1 MCTIEI
7 YVFFAFLPALTRS
20 LAKYLLIKNYL
31 KEKLLKRLRLFST
44 IISHILLA
52 SFMWCRSK
60 IYLNFTFFFVAARA
74 LTDRLVNSSTSGERM
89 NERLESIERRIES
102 SCFGGRRKSDQVY
115 FFVNGIENFK
125 RENFC
130 SFDEN

>member
-7 YVFFAFLPALTRS
+7 YVFAFLPALTRS

-52 SFMWCRSK
+52 SFMWCRLK

-74 LTDRLVNSSTSGERM
+74 LTDWLVNSSTSGERM
-89 NERLESIERRIES
+89 NERDWSRSSGALNRVVLEEEERVIRCI
-102 SCFGGRRKSDQVY
+102 
-115 FFVNGIENFK
+115 
-125 RENFC
+125 FC
-130 SFDEN
+130 EWN